1 MGASL
6 LNHFFL
12 RSIMKT
18 VKSIFR
24 TGLVLLGLV
33 SFLESCG
40 DDTDVKV
47 KKIPK
52 NSPAGT
58 NDFEIPF

>member
-1 MGASL
+1 
-6 LNHFFL
+6 
-12 RSIMKT
+12 MKT